1 MKLTVSGFKSISR
14 VERFSFRKLTL
25 LAGVNS
31 SGKSSLIQ
39 ALLLLK
45 QTFESNS
52 IEVINH
58 FGDFV
63 KANEPIDLIYNK
75 DKNRKL
81 HYVLSLDKSEI
92 SNADSYC
99 QYLPEGEMLHT
110 LDIILDFSVNKNF
123 KLDSL
128 QLDLWYGEEGERK
141 ELFCVKGTSKGKT
154 YSIGVSNV
162 SMVNQNGVT
171 NKNNIAGY
179 TLSYK
184 YGFLPFYGERRA
196 EFTSLTIIKDLSET
210 LADFFKNI
218 YYIGPQ
224 RVKPVLA
231 RSYDKLEYDNV
242 GIDGEYTRFLI
253 NEQKNTIVQGYK
265 EDLLS
270 LITYWIVERMHLAQE
285 ISVIRDT
292 SKRYRVIV
300 RNESKVKVDL
310 DQTGFGLSQ
319 ILPIITQG
327 LLTPVGGVLIV
338 EDPDAHMHPS
348 VQAELVNF
356 FADLVAHGRKIIVE
370 SHSDHLVTRM
380 RLLLAKQE
388 IKPTDVNACFVS
400 NAEGHSEYL
409 SCALTEEG
417 MFSEPLP
424 EGFMDTQE
432 NDFKDIIKL
441 QFANK

>member
-1 MKLTVSGFKSISR
+1 MQLTVSGFKSISR

-52 IEVINH
+52 IEAINH

-63 KANEPIDLIYNK
+63 KANEPIDLIHNK
-75 DKNRKL
+75 EKSRKL

-92 SNADSYC
+92 SNSDSYS
-99 QYLPEGEMLHT
+99 QYLPEGEKLHT
-110 LDIILDFSVNKNF
+110 LDIILDFSVNKGF

-128 QLDLWYGEEGERK
+128 QLDLWYGEEGELK
-141 ELFCVKGTSKGKT
+141 ELFRVYSPSTKDTHSVTASKA
-154 YSIGVSNV
+154 
-162 SMVNQNGVT
+162 SMINQNGVI
-171 NKNNIAGY
+171 NRNSIAGY
-179 TLSYK
+179 MLSFK
-184 YGFLPFYGERRA
+184 YGFLPSFGERGT
-196 EFTSLTIIKDLSET
+196 EFISLTIIKDLSET
-210 LADFFKNI
+210 LEDFFKNI
-218 YYIGPQ
+218 YYMGPQ

-253 NEQKNTIVQGYK
+253 NEHKNSVVQGYNN
-265 EDLLS
+265 DLLS

-285 ISVIRDT
+285 ISVVRDAN
-292 SKRYRVIV
+292 KRYRVIV

-356 FADLVAHGRKIIVE
+356 FADLAAHGRKIIVE

-388 IKPTDVNACFVS
+388 IKPTDVNVCFVS
-400 NAEGHSEYL
+400 NTEGHSEYL
-409 SCALTEEG
+409 SCALTEKG

-432 NDFKDIIKL
+432 NDFKNIIKL

>member
-1 MKLTVSGFKSISR
+1 MELTVSGFKSISR
-14 VERFSFRKLTL
+14 VDRFSFKKMTL

-52 IEVINH
+52 IEAINH
-58 FGDFV
+58 FGNFI
-63 KANEPIDLIYNK
+63 KANEPIDLIHNK
-75 DKNRKL
+75 EKSRRL

-92 SNADSYC
+92 SNRDSYL
-99 QYLPEGEMLHT
+99 QYLPEGEKLQT
-110 LDIILDFSVNKNF
+110 LDIILDFSANKSF

-128 QLDLWYGEEGERK
+128 QLDIWYGEDGERK
-141 ELFCVKGTSKGKT
+141 ELFRVYSPSTKDTHSVAVSKA
-154 YSIGVSNV
+154 
-162 SMVNQNGVT
+162 SMINQNGVT
-171 NKNNIAGY
+171 NKNSIAGY
-179 TLSYK
+179 TLSFK

-196 EFTSLTIIKDLSET
+196 EFISLTIIKDLSDT

-218 YYIGPQ
+218 YYMGPQ

-231 RSYDKLEYDNV
+231 RTYDKLEYDNV

-253 NEQKNTIVQGYK
+253 NEYKNSVIQGYDK
-265 EDLLS
+265 DLLE

-285 ISVIRDT
+285 ISVVRDA

-327 LLTPVGGVLIV
+327 LLTPVGGVLII

-370 SHSDHLVTRM
+370 SHSDHIVTRM
-380 RLLLAKQE
+380 RLLLAKKE
-388 IKPTDVNACFVS
+388 ITSADVNVCFVS
-400 NAEGHSEYL
+400 NIDGHSEYL
-409 SCALTEEG
+409 SCALTEKG

-424 EGFMDTQE
+424 GGFMDTQE

-441 QFANK
+441 QLANK

>member
-1 MKLTVSGFKSISR
+1 MELTVSGFKSISR
-14 VERFSFRKLTL
+14 VDRFSFKKMTL

-52 IEVINH
+52 IEVINY

-63 KANEPIDLIYNK
+63 KANEPIDLIHNK
-75 DKNRKL
+75 EKSSKL
-81 HYVLSLDKSEI
+81 HYVLSLDKSEV
-92 SNADSYC
+92 SNIDSYS
-99 QYLPEGEMLHT
+99 QYLPEGEKLHT
-110 LDIILDFSVNKNF
+110 LDIIIDFSVNKSF

-128 QLDLWYGEEGERK
+128 QLDLWYGAKGEQK
-141 ELFCVKGTSKGKT
+141 ELFCVKSPSTRKT
-154 YSIGVSNV
+154 FSVNGSNT
-162 SMVNQNGVT
+162 SMVNLSNVA
-171 NKNNIAGY
+171 NKNSIAGY
-179 TLSYK
+179 TLSFK
-184 YGFLPFYGERRA
+184 YGFLPFYGDREN
-196 EFTSLTIIKDLSET
+196 EFISLTIIKDLSET
-210 LADFFKNI
+210 LAEFFRNI
-218 YYIGPQ
+218 YYLGPQ

-242 GIDGEYTRFLI
+242 GIDGEYTRFQI
-253 NEQKNTIVQGYK
+253 NRLKNKVVQGY
-265 EDLLS
+265 DDSLIS

-285 ISVIRDT
+285 ISVVRDA
-292 SKRYRVIV
+292 SNRYRVIV
-300 RNESKVKVDL
+300 RNESNVKVDL

-356 FADLVAHGRKIIVE
+356 FADLVAHGRKVIVE
-370 SHSDHLVTRM
+370 SHSDHIVTRM
-380 RLLLAKQE
+380 RLLLAKKE
-388 IKPTDVNACFVS
+388 RTSGDVNVCFVS
-400 NAEGHSEYL
+400 NIDGHSEYL
-409 SCALTEEG
+409 SCALTEKG
-417 MFSEPLP
+417 LFSEPLP

-441 QFANK
+441 QLANN